1 MLPLT
6 YESSPLSI
14 LFVDDELS
22 MLLVMEATFQ
32 EDGHTVGLAT
42 DGVDAL
48 RQFHT
53 KRWDVVV
60 TDRSM
65 PGMDGET
72 LAREIKKLSPHTPVI
87 MVTGFVDP
95 RPDRAVD
102 TVLHKPITRAMIAQ
116 AITRCLATVDPAPIL
131 PRDDLPAAA

>member
-1 MLPLT
+1 MIALS
-6 YESSPLSI
+6 YESSALSI
-14 LFVDDELS
+14 LFVDDEPS

-32 EDGHTVGLAT
+32 EDGHTVGLAS
-42 DGVDAL
+42 DGADAL

-72 LAREIKKLSPHTPVI
+72 LAREIKKFSQQTPVI
-87 MVTGFVDP
+87 MVTGFAEP
-95 RPDRAVD
+95 RPCAAVD
-102 TVLHKPITRAMIAQ
+102 AILHKPFTRAMIAQ
-116 AITRCLATVDPAPIL
+116 AITRCLAAVDPAPTL
-131 PRDDLPAAA
+131 PHEDLPAAA